1 MLADL
6 AKGTYDKKTDKCAH
20 AKGNDKVYHG
30 NNDLNGE
37 FFLLG
42 HKHERKTAAKTAD
55 RTAEGAADNGDN
67 GAKIYAVS
75 PNQNEDKGN
84 NCQNVI
90 VPSGTG
96 LELLLIKNSPEIFF
110 KGGDHKANALPSYYS
125 TPVGPCQYQ
134 ILKRRLVLIIS
145 IEPFEKH
152 PFNRPIDGLLTKTLF
167 SGKVAF

>member
-6 AKGTYDKKTDKCAH
+6 AKGTYDEMTDKCAH
-20 AKGNDKVYHG
+20 AKGNDKVYHS

-42 HKHERKTAAKTAD
+42 HKHEGNTSAKTAD

-67 GAKIYAVS
+67 GTKIYAVS

-96 LELLLIKNSPEIFF
+96 VGIVA
-110 KGGDHKANALPSYYS
+110 HKKLS
-125 TPVGPCQYQ
+125 
-134 ILKRRLVLIIS
+134 
-145 IEPFEKH
+145 
-152 PFNRPIDGLLTKTLF
+152 
-167 SGKVAF
+167 